1 MVHVVRSIVRPERQD
16 LEALAEF
23 SPATIHEAQGRRG
36 AFSSQIKPQ
45 APGMRLCAPA
55 VTASCHP
62 GDNMMLIAAIAV
74 AQPGD
79 VLVVAGGGLTEQGGF
94 GEVLATACKAR
105 GLAGF
110 VTDACVRDGSVLRS
124 FGLPVFSAGLSIRG
138 TVKESL
144 GSVNHP
150 IVIGGLNVRPGD
162 VLVGDDDGLVLVACE
177 DIGNAA
183 RLSRERDAK
192 EAMMM
197 ESLRNGG
204 DVLEL
209 TGIGQK
215 LAQKG
220 CTFEA

>member
-1 MVHVVRSIVRPERQD
+1 MRCPTGSDRPSGTGQQSKPASPTRSARWHWRTQSRIRQRP
-16 LEALAEF
+16 
-23 SPATIHEAQGRRG
+23 P
-36 AFSSQIKPQ
+36 
-45 APGMRLCAPA
+45 
-55 VTASCHP
+55 
-62 GDNMMLIAAIAV
+62 IAA
-74 AQPGD
+74 
-79 VLVVAGGGLTEQGGF
+79 
-94 GEVLATACKAR
+94 ATFSRKDEAR